1 MWKFNIQISD
11 FRERWNLTHR
21 FTRSF
26 ILTHKSGVHQEL
38 LLCVCVSGCVCVC
51 VCQRVGSLP
60 VEGFSRNTDG
70 SGRQRQPSVWDK
82 VNSNL
87 CNRYWSEQRSTP
99 ITAAALNERRS
110 LESKLISA
118 RSFTWCN
125 RCCETSESPLVNA
138 KHPHF
143 LLQFYIFY
151 FFSFIPSWWGMSY
164 FTLLILSN
172 YAEALG
178 RIRILNRNRSNPTL
192 L

>member
-1 MWKFNIQISD
+1 MWKFNIQILD

-38 LLCVCVSGCVCVC
+38 LLCVCVSGCVC

-125 RCCETSESPLVNA
+125 RCCEPIGERKTST
-138 KHPHF
+138 
-143 LLQFYIFY
+143 
-151 FFSFIPSWWGMSY
+151 FSFTVLY
-164 FTLLILSN
+164 ILFFFFHS
-172 YAEALG
+172 ELM
-178 RIRILNRNRSNPTL
+178 RNVVFYTFDFK
-192 L
+192 